1 MKLTTVLS
9 RAGSVFKY
17 LRDRRKRRLYKQ
29 WVEMAE
35 LAPEDIPVEE
45 VDSRIVEEVE
55 EKDET
60 MLPLNR
66 LYIMQGVS
74 LVLLCVIL
82 IILIIQSC

>member
-1 MKLTTVLS
+1 M
-9 RAGSVFKY
+9 FKY